1 MCHLVLWTAFDNE
14 PVTLTDFNLTV
25 ERHPVE
31 YDPEYIGVVDSLVAE
46 AGLLPHLVGVT
57 FGFSHTRVV
66 HEFVEDVD
74 AVEVHREF
82 GLTAQDVVREQFGPA
97 QFGLD
102 FDALILGWI
111 WYFILFLEVWFVCH
125 QWWLA

>member
-1 MCHLVLWTAFDNE
+1 M
-14 PVTLTDFNLTV
+14 
-25 ERHPVE
+25 
-31 YDPEYIGVVDSLVAE
+31 DSLVAE

-66 HEFVEDVD
+66 HKFVEDID

-102 FDALILGWI
+102 FDALILG
-111 WYFILFLEVWFVCH
+111 
-125 QWWLA
+125 